1 MNAPDTILAK
11 VPEIEPMPNLCY
23 WSVCFAHL
31 QRDDPKFFGFSEYLA
46 AVALM
51 ALAWTI
57 ADARYKFRIATAPI
71 PLETVTFSVVGG
83 VGLLTLLT
91 DWWRA
96 EQWLVPVGRLI
107 SPAGWQAL
115 LGLVFLANFVV
126 WVYFAFIKP
135 PIYGRLNA
143 FRFTRELYRVVLQ
156 GSPEQL
162 PVIADELARSAGA
175 LVRHSW
181 QIEELGLA
189 EEMSPVEGKKPS
201 RRFLVRQ
208 CAYEALLLIADKKF
222 CRQAV
227 MASPV
232 IALALFSELRDQ
244 KRYRVPLGTFARNFT
259 AAAIANKDSF
269 AYHEVEGYE
278 TGIVGYAKPI
288 TTALYGEYVAIQ
300 SLDEVFDVH
309 YEEQWQWD
317 AMQWKA
323 YCRLLLVTARDYF
336 ASGNLWEYPPV
347 FGRAF
352 DDIEN
357 SVMNLRK
364 LNGATTDAWKHDE
377 VRKLNVAVKFVL
389 EFIKL
394 MDGHVDA
401 RHVTLRRREEDYG
414 KDVCDLVADLMF
426 ELIVHASLIQEPRDL
441 CWSVQHND
449 VWSNFF
455 EGRYPKGTAADIVS
469 FKLKRQ
475 LLNEVTRMD
484 KFANYKSTRVLG
496 MLLNVMGLKQHRTE
510 RNTGVQGLH
519 RAVLSWTVRNYARLA
534 EESPHVMET
543 VLFAGL
549 TYDPHGPS
557 LIYTRER
564 FLDREVVPVVLK
576 LKRVVEEAEP
586 AK

>member
-1 MNAPDTILAK
+1 MAK
-11 VPEIEPMPNLCY
+11 VPEIEQMPSLCY
-23 WSVCFAHL
+23 WSVCFTHL
-31 QRDDPKFFGFSEYLA
+31 QKEDPKFFGFSEYLA

-71 PLETVTFSVVGG
+71 PLEAVTFSVVGG

-96 EQWLVPVGRLI
+96 EQWVVPIGRVI

-115 LGLVFLANFVV
+115 LGLLFLANFVV

-143 FRFTRELYRVVLQ
+143 SRFARELYRIVLQ

-162 PVIADELARSAGA
+162 PVIADELVRSASA

-181 QIEELGLA
+181 QTDELEFA
-189 EEMSPVEGKKPS
+189 KMTSPEEGKKPS

-208 CAYEALLLIADKKF
+208 CAYEVLLLIADKKF
-222 CRQAV
+222 CRHAV
-227 MASPV
+227 MSSPV
-232 IALALFSELRDQ
+232 IALVLFSELRDQ

-300 SLDEVFDVH
+300 ELGDVFDVH
-309 YEEQWQWD
+309 FEEQWQWD
-317 AMQWKA
+317 ATQWNA

-336 ASGNLWEYPPV
+336 KSGNVGQYPPV

-352 DDIEN
+352 NDIEN
-357 SVMNLRK
+357 SVMNLGR
-364 LNGATTDAWKHDE
+364 LNGASTDAWKDDE
-377 VRKLNVAVKFVL
+377 VRKLNVAVDFVL
-389 EFIKL
+389 AFIKL
-394 MDGHVDA
+394 MDGHVDT
-401 RHVTLRRREEDYG
+401 RHVTLRRRDGDYR

-426 ELIVHASLIQEPRDL
+426 ELIFHASLIQKPRDL

-449 VWSNFF
+449 VWSKFF
-455 EGRYPKGTAADIVS
+455 EGRYPKGTAAEIVS

-475 LLNEVTRMD
+475 LLREVTRMD
-484 KFANYKSTRVLG
+484 KFANFKSTRVLG
-496 MLLNVMGLKQHRTE
+496 MLLNVMGLKQHSSE

-519 RAVLSWTVRNYARLA
+519 RAVLSWTVRNYVRLV
-534 EESPHVMET
+534 EEAPHVMET

-549 TYDPHGPS
+549 AYDPEGPS
-557 LIYTRER
+557 LVFTRER

-576 LKRVVEEAEP
+576 LKRVAEDAEL

>member
-189 EEMSPVEGKKPS
+189 EAMSPVEGKKPS

-519 RAVLSWTVRNYARLA
+519 RAVLSWTVSGAAPR
-534 EESPHVMET
+534 
-543 VLFAGL
+543 
-549 TYDPHGPS
+549 
-557 LIYTRER
+557 I
-564 FLDREVVPVVLK
+564 
-576 LKRVVEEAEP
+576 
-586 AK
+586 